1 MAANSLLLLEK
12 IKLNNNE
19 NEKQK
24 TYHREDM
31 KILHILVFIHTECV
45 AFQILN
51 IPKINKQTK
60 VIQNFK
66 GNWIAK
72 LGFSKF

>member
-12 IKLNNNE
+12 IRLNNNE

-45 AFQILN
+45 AL
-51 IPKINKQTK
+51 
-60 VIQNFK
+60 
-66 GNWIAK
+66 
-72 LGFSKF
+72 